1 MQGIQG
7 KTPECISGRFF
18 RRDPRNRDELFE
30 CQSIQEAGKSGGAM
44 RQKNTAVLERHRYRI
59 VVFKVDHA
67 NLGCT
72 QVSFPGCL
80 HPPIIQ
86 EAGVLTIL
94 LQLTSEFTD
103 FFERFIRMM
112 EQMTTSLPDLE
123 TNVTLFTADGSLHAL
138 LVDVYEDI
146 LEFCGQA
153 THIFVKKDKS
163 MFWP

>member
-1 MQGIQG
+1 L
-7 KTPECISGRFF
+7 PS
-18 RRDPRNRDELFE
+18 
-30 CQSIQEAGKSGGAM
+30 S
-44 RQKNTAVLERHRYRI
+44 
-59 VVFKVDHA
+59 
-67 NLGCT
+67 
-72 QVSFPGCL
+72 
-80 HPPIIQ
+80 PIIQ

-163 MFWP
+163 MFCP